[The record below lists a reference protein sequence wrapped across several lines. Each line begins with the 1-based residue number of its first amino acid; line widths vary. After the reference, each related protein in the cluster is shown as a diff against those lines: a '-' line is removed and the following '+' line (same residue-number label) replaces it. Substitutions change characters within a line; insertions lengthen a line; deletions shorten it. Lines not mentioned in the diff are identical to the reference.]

1 MHTGLNSFHKVV
13 ILIHLFIYLFIYFS
27 NLMYPCQGLKQDA
40 GSYTE
45 RTADTEIGVKLT
57 KFYKTNNFIKLVLS
71 VHLVEKSSKYLPV
84 FFFCVAVIVSNPGFV
99 GTKCVESIS
108 EEKYLC
114 VDLSDEERKIRVFK
128 LKNSGNRL
136 YQIVS
141 EES

>member
-1 MHTGLNSFHKVV
+1 M
-13 ILIHLFIYLFIYFS
+13 
-27 NLMYPCQGLKQDA
+27 
-40 GSYTE
+40 
-45 RTADTEIGVKLT
+45 
-57 KFYKTNNFIKLVLS
+57 
-71 VHLVEKSSKYLPV
+71 
-84 FFFCVAVIVSNPGFV
+84 AVIVINPGFV

-108 EEKYLC
+108 EDKYLC